1 MLDKKKVKVPHM
13 GWNSIQLVAHKRGL
27 PKKTGVAK
35 NESENVRGGGRR
47 GSRLLHNVEDNSWV
61 YFVHSY
67 RILPEKPERKIVIAN
82 SQYGD
87 NMIPAVIEKGS
98 IFGTQFHPEKSGPVG
113 SQIMKNFLKIC
124 SSPVMAE
131 VT

>member
-1 MLDKKKVKVPHM
+1 
-13 GWNSIQLVAHKRGL
+13 
-27 PKKTGVAK
+27 
-35 NESENVRGGGRR
+35 
-47 GSRLLHNVEDNSWV
+47 
-61 YFVHSY
+61 
-67 RILPEKPERKIVIAN
+67 
-82 SQYGD
+82 
-87 NMIPAVIEKGS
+87 MIPAVIEKGS

>member
-1 MLDKKKVKVPHM
+1 M
-13 GWNSIQLVAHKRGL
+13 GWNNIQLVAHKRIL
-27 PKKTGVAK
+27 SKKIGVVK
-35 NESENVRGGGRR
+35 NGSENRGGIGHR
-47 GSRLLHNVEDNSWV
+47 GSRLLQNIEDNSWV

-67 RILPEKPERKIVIAN
+67 RICPEKPERKIVVAN

-124 SSPVMAE
+124 SSPIMAE